1 MAQEWIYGFH
11 AVEAAIREDRVIRVM
26 LDPSRK
32 DKRMQEFYLLA
43 EQFHIKVERVDSA
56 TLDQQM
62 PDSRHQGVLALIE
75 VRAPEG
81 EEFLYKLLDE
91 IDQAG
96 EHPFLLILDEVQDPH
111 NVGACLRSAEAF
123 GVDAVI
129 VPKDNACSLTPIV
142 RKVSSGSSERVP
154 FIEVTNL
161 SRMLEKIK
169 ARGIWVSGLAGGGD
183 TTIFT
188 ADFRGP
194 LAIVMGSEGSGMR
207 RLTEKNCDFIVK
219 IPMEGEIESL
229 NVSVATGV
237 TLAEAYR
244 QRHFGK

>member
-1 MAQEWIYGFH
+1 MAEEWIYGFH
-11 AVEAAIREDRVIRVM
+11 AVEAAIREDRVIKVVI
-26 LDPSRK
+26 DPSRK
-32 DKRMQEFYLLA
+32 DKRMQGMMALLEGFKIRA
-43 EQFHIKVERVDSA
+43 EHLGS
-56 TLDQQM
+56 DQLEELVRE
-62 PDSRHQGVLALIE
+62 SRHQGVIAKIA
-75 VRAPEG
+75 VRPAES
-81 EEFLYKLLDE
+81 ENFLYQLLDQL
-91 IDQAG
+91 D
-96 EHPFLLILDEVQDPH
+96 HPPFLLILDEVQDPH

-129 VPKDNACSLTPIV
+129 VPKDNACSLTPVV

-161 SRMLEKIK
+161 ARVLEKLK
-169 ARGIWVSGLAGGGD
+169 ARGIWISGLAGSGEN
-183 TTIFT
+183 TIFS
-188 ADFRGP
+188 ADFRGAH
-194 LAIVMGSEGSGMR
+194 AIVMGSEGSGMR

-244 QRHFGK
+244 QRHQL

>member
-1 MAQEWIYGFH
+1 MAVEWIYGFH
-11 AVEAAIREDRVIRVM
+11 AVEAAIKENQAIEVVI
-26 LDPSRK
+26 DPARK
-32 DKRMQEFYLLA
+32 DKRMQDLHVLLG
-43 EQFHIKVERVDSA
+43 EHNIRPQRLDSDKIEA
-56 TLDQQM
+56 LVQDG
-62 PDSRHQGVLALIE
+62 RHQGVIAKIE
-75 VRAPEG
+75 VKAPEG
-81 EEFLYKLLDE
+81 EEFLYQLLDKIE
-91 IDQAG
+91 H
-96 EHPFLLILDEVQDPH
+96 HPFLLILDEVQDPH

-169 ARGIWVSGLAGGGD
+169 ERGIWVSGLAGGGEG
-183 TTIFT
+183 TIFT

-194 LAIVMGSEGSGMR
+194 LAIVMGSEGSGIR

-244 QRHFGK
+244 QRKQLSK

>member
-11 AVEAAIREDRVIRVM
+11 AVEAAIREDRVTRVM

-32 DKRMQEFYLLA
+32 DKRMHDLYNLL
-43 EQFHIKVERVDSA
+43 EEFHIHPERVDVQ
-56 TLDQQM
+56 TIERMVQ
-62 PDSRHQGVLALIE
+62 DSRHQGVIALIE
-75 VRAPEG
+75 VRGAES
-81 EEFLYKLLDE
+81 EDFLYKLLDGLE
-91 IDQAG
+91 N
-96 EHPFLLILDEVQDPH
+96 HPFLLILDEVQDPH

-142 RKVSSGSSERVP
+142 RKVSSGSSERIP

-161 SRMLEKIK
+161 SRMLDKIK
-169 ARGIWVSGLAGGGD
+169 ERGIWVTGLAGGGEG
-183 TTIFT
+183 TIFS
-188 ADFRGP
+188 ADLRGP
-194 LAIVMGSEGSGMR
+194 LAIVMGSEGSGIR
-207 RLTEKNCDFIVK
+207 HLTEKKCDFIVK

-244 QRHFGK
+244 QRHSL

>member
-1 MAQEWIYGFH
+1 MAVEWIYGFH
-11 AVEAAIREDRVIRVM
+11 AVEAAIKENQAIEVVI
-26 LDPSRK
+26 DPSRK
-32 DKRMQEFYLLA
+32 DKRMQDLHTLMGEYNIRPQRLDA
-43 EQFHIKVERVDSA
+43 EKIEALVQDG
-56 TLDQQM
+56 
-62 PDSRHQGVLALIE
+62 RHQGVIAKIE
-75 VRAPEG
+75 VKAPEN
-81 EEFLYKLLDE
+81 EEFLYQLLDKLE
-91 IDQAG
+91 H
-96 EHPFLLILDEVQDPH
+96 HPFLLILDEVQDPH

-123 GVDAVI
+123 GIDAVI

-183 TTIFT
+183 GTIFT

-244 QRHFGK
+244 QRKQL

>member
-1 MAQEWIYGFH
+1 MALEWIHGFH
-11 AVEAAIREDRVIRVM
+11 AVEAAIKEDRVIRVM
-26 LDPSRK
+26 LDPTRK
-32 DKRMQEFYLLA
+32 DKRMQALYDLLDEFKIRY
-43 EQFHIKVERVDSA
+43 ERADLQTIEKMV
-56 TLDQQM
+56 Q
-62 PDSRHQGVLALIE
+62 DSRHQGVIAEIE
-75 VRAPEG
+75 VRGAES
-81 EEFLYKLLDE
+81 EDYLYKLLDR
-91 IDQAG
+91 I
-96 EHPFLLILDEVQDPH
+96 EHPPFLLILDEVQDPH

-123 GVDAVI
+123 GIDAVI

-183 TTIFT
+183 ATIFT

-194 LAIVMGSEGSGMR
+194 LAIVMGSEGSGIR
-207 RLTEKNCDFIVK
+207 RLTEKHCDFIVK

-244 QRHFGK
+244 QRHSL

>member
-1 MAQEWIYGFH
+1 MAEEWIYGFH
-11 AVEAAIREDRVIRVM
+11 AVEAAIREDRVLKVV

-32 DKRMQEFYLLA
+32 DKRMQSFYDLLEEFN
-43 EQFHIKVERVDSA
+43 IRPERLDSA
-56 TLDQQM
+56 GIEELVR
-62 PDSRHQGVLALIE
+62 DSRHQGVIAKIE
-75 VRAPEG
+75 VRAPES
-81 EEFLYKLLDE
+81 EDFLYKLLDQL
-91 IDQAG
+91 D
-96 EHPFLLILDEVQDPH
+96 HPPFLLILDEVQDPH

-129 VPKDNACSLTPIV
+129 VPKDNACSLTGVV
-142 RKVSSGSSERVP
+142 RKVSSGSSERIP
-154 FIEVTNL
+154 FVEVTNL

-169 ARGIWVSGLAGGGD
+169 ERGIWVSGLAGGGEG
-183 TTIFT
+183 TIFS

-194 LAIVMGSEGSGMR
+194 VAIVMGSEGSGMR
-207 RLTEKNCDFIVK
+207 RLTEKHCDFIVK

-244 QRHFGK
+244 QRNKL

>member
-1 MAQEWIYGFH
+1 MAEEWIYGFH
-11 AVEAAIREDRVIRVM
+11 AVEAAIREDRVIKVAI
-26 LDPSRK
+26 DPSRK
-32 DKRMQEFYLLA
+32 DKRMQGMIALL
-43 EQFHIKVERVDSA
+43 EGLKIRPEHLTSIQLEELVRE
-56 TLDQQM
+56 
-62 PDSRHQGVLALIE
+62 SRHQGVIAKIA
-75 VRAPEG
+75 VRPPES
-81 EEFLYKLLDE
+81 ENFLYQLLDQL
-91 IDQAG
+91 D
-96 EHPFLLILDEVQDPH
+96 HPPFLLILDEVQDPH

-129 VPKDNACSLTPIV
+129 VPKDNACSLTPVV

-161 SRMLEKIK
+161 ARVLEKLK
-169 ARGIWVSGLAGGGD
+169 ARGIWISGLAGGGES
-183 TTIFT
+183 TIFS

-194 LAIVMGSEGSGMR
+194 HAIVMGSEGSGMR
-207 RLTEKNCDFIVK
+207 CLTEKNCDFIVK

-244 QRHFGK
+244 QRHQL

>member
-26 LDPSRK
+26 LDPARK
-32 DKRMQEFYLLA
+32 DKRMQTLYDLLDEFNIRY
-43 EQFHIKVERVDSA
+43 ERA
-56 TLDQQM
+56 DQQTIEKLVQ
-62 PDSRHQGVLALIE
+62 DSRHQGIIAQIE
-75 VRAPEG
+75 VRGAES
-81 EEFLYKLLDE
+81 EDYLYKLLDRIE
-91 IDQAG
+91 H
-96 EHPFLLILDEVQDPH
+96 HPFLLILDEVQDPH

-129 VPKDNACSLTPIV
+129 IPKDNACSLTPIV
-142 RKVSSGSSERVP
+142 RKVSSGSSERIP

-169 ARGIWVSGLAGGGD
+169 ERGIWVSGLAGGGE
-183 TTIFT
+183 TTIFS

-194 LAIVMGSEGSGMR
+194 IAIVMGSEGSGIR
-207 RLTEKNCDFIVK
+207 RLTEKHCDFIVK

-244 QRHFGK
+244 QRHSL